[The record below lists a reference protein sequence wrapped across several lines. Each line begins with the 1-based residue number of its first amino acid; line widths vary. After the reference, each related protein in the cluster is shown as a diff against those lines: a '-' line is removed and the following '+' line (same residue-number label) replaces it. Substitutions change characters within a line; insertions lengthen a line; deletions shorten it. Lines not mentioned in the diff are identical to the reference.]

1 MGSQNQFVYSA
12 SSIDGHPRSAWMM
25 NNKWQGAIQ
34 HGNLV
39 PVEITPVMPGDSF
52 KCKLNAFIRTATQP
66 IFPFMD
72 RVTAHF
78 AAFFV
83 PKRLVWNK
91 TKQFYGEN
99 VEGYG
104 IQSEVLEPRDN
115 NQHAVIGKDEVATY
129 PYSIAS
135 YLKLV
140 RQNTGSFVSATPIN
154 LNVIRSFLQVYNDW
168 FRNENFHSPYL
179 WDHDQTGDGDRY
191 LATKSG
197 SNVSGS
203 NHVPTV
209 CKELDV
215 FTACL
220 PWTQKASGPIALP
233 LGDRAIVKLIP
244 ASEAG
249 APGANATP
257 NLVDINSGEYVRA
270 SAESTVHLN
279 ASSEFAVPTDEGV
292 GSYFNPN
299 GSLYADLRNATA
311 ANVNQLRLAVATQRY
326 FETLARCG
334 SRYREYIKAMFG
346 VEIGD
351 TTAQMAEYLGGFSL
365 DINVDQVVST
375 AGYASGA
382 SNTVGSVG
390 AVSVS
395 GASKDLYKK
404 SFVEPGYVVV
414 VMYTKHNRTY
424 GQGLDAMYTK
434 HEIWDEYNPKFAFM
448 GEQPVKKSRIYFDGS
463 DSADSAT
470 FGFNEYGNE
479 YRYKEDMVVGL
490 LAPSNSLSYEFCNL
504 ADKYASAPT
513 LSGDFLLE
521 DRNAIARCLAG
532 GASSPDYFVDLYF
545 ERKVARP
552 MPLDSVP
559 GLMDHF

>member
-12 SSIDGHPRSAWMM
+12 STIDGHPRSAWMM

-39 PVEITPVMPGDSF
+39 PVEVTPVMPGDSF
-52 KCKLNAFIRTATQP
+52 KCKLSAFIRTATQP

-72 RVTAHF
+72 RITASF

-83 PKRLVWNK
+83 PKRLVWSK

-115 NQHAVIGKDEVATY
+115 GGHCFVNRSSVATY

-135 YLKLV
+135 YLKIVNQAANL
-140 RQNTGSFVSATPIN
+140 GEHPTPIN
-154 LNVIRSFLQVYNDW
+154 LNAIRCFLQVYNDW

-179 WDHDQTGDGDRY
+179 WDHDQTGDADRY
-191 LATKSG
+191 IATKSG
-197 SNVSGS
+197 SNVSGT

-220 PWTQKASGPIALP
+220 PWTQKASSPIALP
-233 LGDRAIVKLIP
+233 LGDRAVVKLIP
-244 ASEAG
+244 ASELTGEGGQNESPHFVKKNGTSYA
-249 APGANATP
+249 AYEQTLIDNGANIAGDLSP
-257 NLVDINSGEYVRA
+257 D
-270 SAESTVHLN
+270 
-279 ASSEFAVPTDEGV
+279 VPG
-292 GSYFNPN
+292 FINPN

-365 DINVDQVVST
+365 DINIDQVVST
-375 AGYASGA
+375 AGYSAGS

-404 SFVEPGYVVV
+404 SFVEPGFVVV

-424 GQGLDAMYTK
+424 GQGLDAMFTK
-434 HEIWDEYNPKFAFM
+434 HEIWDEYNPKFAFI
-448 GEQPVKKSRIYFDGS
+448 GEQPVKKSRIFFDGNAVN
-463 DSADSAT
+463 DDAT
-470 FGFNEYGNE
+470 FGFNEYANE

-490 LAPSNSLSYEFCNL
+490 LSPSNSSSYDFCNL

-532 GASSPDYFVDLYF
+532 GDSSPDYFVDLYF